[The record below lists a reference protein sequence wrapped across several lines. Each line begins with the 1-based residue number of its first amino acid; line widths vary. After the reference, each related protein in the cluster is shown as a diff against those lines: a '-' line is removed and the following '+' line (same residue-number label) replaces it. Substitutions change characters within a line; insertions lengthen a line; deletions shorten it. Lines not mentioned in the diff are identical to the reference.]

1 VGQFSTRHASQQSG
15 EPLAP
20 SANSA
25 PDRLFLE
32 LDVPRAPRLS
42 YSFAMIWTVRISEAN
57 DMPNVVRLIERARS
71 ADTVHVELSD
81 VVADLRSSKTNV
93 VASVGDSIVAVLVGR
108 CEGDVGRIV
117 AIAIAPEWRNK
128 GIGSAL
134 IGCVEA
140 AFLKEGC
147 HRIVALLTENQIG
160 ATALVNRGFE
170 ITPNLALYAKD
181 EPLRPTAFSI
191 LERWNGE
198 LVAPSRWES
207 FSGLTMQRDIVE
219 QRLIAPLMDST
230 LASHFGV
237 VAPAAMLLF
246 GPPGTGKTSFAKAI
260 AGRLGW
266 PFVELLPSKLGAQG
280 AAMMADELGRAF
292 DDLLGLEHVVVFID
306 EVDDIASSRAARPET
321 QAVVN
326 ELLKAMVR
334 VRDAPGRLLVCAT
347 NSIAALDPAVV
358 RPGRFDLVIPIGPP
372 DPEAR
377 LALLNDMLGAIPGS
391 AIDPKAMVEP
401 TEGLTPADIASA
413 IQQAAAGAFRSVR
426 QGDTTAT
433 ITNSDLIAALD
444 STVPTISEA
453 GRIDFAAEAERFSRL

>member
-1 VGQFSTRHASQQSG
+1 M
-15 EPLAP
+15 L
-20 SANSA
+20 
-25 PDRLFLE
+25 
-32 LDVPRAPRLS
+32 
-42 YSFAMIWTVRISEAN
+42 WTVRISEAN
-57 DMPNVVRLIERARS
+57 DMPNVIRLIERARS
-71 ADTVHVELSD
+71 DDTVHVELSE
-81 VVADLRSSKTNV
+81 VVADLRSPTTNV
-93 VASVGDSIVAVLVGR
+93 VACVGDSIVAVLVGR
-108 CEGDVGRIV
+108 CEGDIGRIV

-134 IGCVEA
+134 IGRAEA

-147 HRIVALLTENQIG
+147 QRIVALLTENQVG
-160 ATALVNRGFE
+160 AAALVNRGFE
-170 ITPNLALYAKD
+170 VTPNLALYAKD

-198 LVAPSRWES
+198 LIDQSRWES

-219 QRLIAPLMDST
+219 QRLLAPLIEAE

-237 VAPAAMLLF
+237 VAPSAMLLF

-292 DDLLGLEHVVVFID
+292 DDLLALEHVVVFID

-334 VRDAPGRLLVCAT
+334 VRESPGRLLVCAT

-372 DPEAR
+372 DPDAR

-391 AIDPKAMVEP
+391 AIDPLAMVEA
-401 TEGLTPADIASA
+401 TDGLTPADIASA
-413 IQQAAAGAFRSVR
+413 IQKAAAGAFRSVR
-426 QGDTTAT
+426 QGDATAT
-433 ITNSDLIAALD
+433 ITNSDLIAAID